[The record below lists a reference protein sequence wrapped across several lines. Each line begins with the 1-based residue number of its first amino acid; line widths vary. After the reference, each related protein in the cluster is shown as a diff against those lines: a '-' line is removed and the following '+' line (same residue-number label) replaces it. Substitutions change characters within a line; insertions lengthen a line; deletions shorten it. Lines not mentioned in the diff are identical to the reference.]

1 MNTVTEQKSTQ
12 FVDRRQ
18 NRDSEYSGPNRRQF
32 RDSHDSLRPEVKELA
47 EAVDEYKAVHRRRF
61 ITYEELLSVIE
72 GLGYHK

>member
-1 MNTVTEQKSTQ
+1 MNTVTEQKSTS

-18 NRDSEYSGPNRRQF
+18 NRDSDYTGPNRRQF
-32 RDSHDSLRPEVKELA
+32 RDSHDALRPEVKELA
-47 EAVDEYKAVHRRRF
+47 EAVDEYKAEHRRRF